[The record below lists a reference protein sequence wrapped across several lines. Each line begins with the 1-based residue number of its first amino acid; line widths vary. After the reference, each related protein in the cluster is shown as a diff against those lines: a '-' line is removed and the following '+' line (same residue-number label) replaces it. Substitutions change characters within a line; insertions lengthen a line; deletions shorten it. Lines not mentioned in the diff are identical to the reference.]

1 MKEKSQVADI
11 DRSVY
16 DIRDKEDD
24 AYRMQEGL
32 TPEIIDRLSKE
43 KDDPVWMQQF
53 RLQSLQIYNE
63 MPIPDWGPS
72 IEGLDMDHIATY
84 VRPKTD
90 MKSDWKESRRTL
102 KTPLSVS
109 ASRRRSA
116 NRLPASVHSTILSSC
131 ITTSGTKWL
140 RRASSIPTWRA
151 RSRAST
157 PIWCT
162 SIS

>member
-90 MKSDWKESRRTL
+90 MKSDWKDVPQDIKDTFERLGIPQAERKSLAGVGAQYDSELVYHNVRDEVRVRRYGAQVFHEARHT
-102 KTPLSVS
+102 
-109 ASRRRSA
+109 
-116 NRLPASVHSTILSSC
+116 
-131 ITTSGTKWL
+131 
-140 RRASSIPTWRA
+140 A
-151 RSRAST
+151 RS
-157 PIWCT
+157 
-162 SIS
+162 